1 MMGIGEKFKSMHLDV
16 LREIG
21 NIGAGNAA
29 TALSIVV
36 GKKIEMKVPTVG
48 IIPFDEMLEMAGGQ
62 ENVVAAVYLRVEGDA
77 PGSMF
82 FILPLEQ
89 GTSYVKKMTGDPTFS
104 FKYPPYSELGLSA
117 MQELGNIIIGSYLT
131 SLSDFTGLD
140 LYPSVP
146 AISIDMAGAIISY
159 GLIELSHSEDYA
171 IVIDTAL
178 DETAVPGLESVNGHI
193 FFLPDPSSFSVIFE
207 TLGVEMND

>member
-89 GTSYVKKMTGDPTFS
+89 GTSYVKKMTGAIRLFHLNIPHILNLVFRQCKS
-104 FKYPPYSELGLSA
+104 LEILS
-117 MQELGNIIIGSYLT
+117 
-131 SLSDFTGLD
+131 
-140 LYPSVP
+140 
-146 AISIDMAGAIISY
+146 
-159 GLIELSHSEDYA
+159 
-171 IVIDTAL
+171 
-178 DETAVPGLESVNGHI
+178 
-193 FFLPDPSSFSVIFE
+193 
-207 TLGVEMND
+207 